1 MTITIDV
8 KAILLFFI
16 FISTLALVNTASAG
30 ITVINAEAIY
40 EANLS
45 SVNVP
50 TSPEPIEEIFTFRAE
65 ALLKQALIGVTIPTM
80 PIPIKEIFIV
90 NGDASF
96 SERLYA
102 VSIPTEP
109 SPIKNIFIHLE
120 DAKAYEALAFPE
132 GLILDTTSPVITN
145 VTVTNI
151 TNNSA
156 TITWTTDEI
165 ADSVVNYGDE
175 SVIYT
180 GIESDPLFVIN
191 RSIALTPLSQG
202 TNYYF
207 VVNSTDRSGN
217 SVESSEYSFSTA
229 GIVERFTEFYILG
242 PNRTANEY
250 PTNLSVGEN
259 GTVIIGVTNHEN
271 ANVSYRLE
279 VNFGSES
286 IHMESVELMHNETWE
301 HPFTF
306 TAMEE
311 GRHRLEFLLYRDG
324 IYRSLHLWVDVNAF
338 SNAKYP
344 INMAAVE
351 EVYPLDAGA
360 KEKLFENGF
369 VVLKDYEHGNISDC
383 YWNLFGQRDVSVFIT
398 SDALLHIFHVVHD
411 DMLKDIEKQFLYNS
425 TEQLVQDLQ
434 RESIEVYENSP
445 SNFTYVKEAARRN
458 VVFFTVACKLLN
470 GSYPVPG
477 YAEENVTEYVQKIR
491 DHSVSE
497 FYPGD
502 DYTQYEPRG
511 HYEGDPA
518 LEDYFRS
525 MKWLS
530 RRIFRI
536 EDYKYPKDS
545 HIELIQAVMISELLQ
560 DSPDDMQHWEKVYN
574 ITTLLVGTADSI
586 TPVMVQ
592 KAVSNAFPANFTIPM
607 LENATNIEKLRTE
620 FKKPEYPE
628 SQIIPVPLDYPG
640 QIPPKY
646 IQFIGERYVPD
657 SYVFQQDTYPYIS
670 DATRLPKGLEVM
682 ATMLGS
688 NRADQLLTDEKQLYP
703 ELELQMNKLKTE
715 FENYTVD
722 DWTKNVY
729 CNWFYTLRPLLMDF
743 NQSYPLFMQN
753 TAWQDEKLN
762 TALSSW
768 TQLRHDYILYAKQT
782 YVPMPIAEGYGF
794 VEPIPDFYSR
804 LSSLCMKID
813 TELSDL
819 MPQQYHYGFT
829 TLAERLDTFEIY
841 AHKIANNQ
849 SLTKGDQ
856 DDIHG
861 FGLWL
866 LGFFSGGIEE
876 EEPTLVADVCTN
888 SVTKRVLH
896 EGVGKFNPIIIVYE
910 QPDGTPLAGI
920 GSVMSYY
927 EFEEENFNR
936 INDSEWKGWVEE
948 GTLPLRPFWTNSF
961 V

>member
-1 MTITIDV
+1 VVEDKMKKTKT
-8 KAILLFFI
+8 AIYLFILVFALVI
-16 FISTLALVNTASAG
+16 FINTASAG
-30 ITVINAEAIY
+30 ITVTDAEAIY

-45 SVNVP
+45 IVIIP
-50 TSPEPIEEIFTFRAE
+50 TEPHPIEKIFTCNE
-65 ALLKQALIGVTIPTM
+65 DALLKHALIGVSIPTM

-90 NGDASF
+90 NDDAAF
-96 SERLYA
+96 DTALYP
-102 VSIPTEP
+102 VSIPTVP
-109 SPIKNIFIHLE
+109 TPIKNIFIHLE
-120 DAKAYEALAFPE
+120 DAKASEALIFPTE
-132 GLILDTTSPVITN
+132 LIPDTLSPLITN
-145 VTVTNI
+145 VTITNI

-156 TITWTTDEI
+156 TIIWNTDEI
-165 ADSVVNYGDE
+165 ADSVVNYGIDSE
-175 SVIYT
+175 IYT
-180 GIESDPLFVIN
+180 EAESDPLFVMN
-191 RSIALTPLSQG
+191 HTIALTQLSPG

-207 VVNSTDRSGN
+207 VVNSTDRNGN
-217 SVESSEYSFSTA
+217 SAESSEYCYNTTGITNQLQNASFS
-229 GIVERFTEFYILG
+229 
-242 PNRTANEY
+242 
-250 PTNLSVGEN
+250 
-259 GTVIIGVTNHEN
+259 
-271 ANVSYRLE
+271 
-279 VNFGSES
+279 
-286 IHMESVELMHNETWE
+286 
-301 HPFTF
+301 
-306 TAMEE
+306 
-311 GRHRLEFLLYRDG
+311 
-324 IYRSLHLWVDVNAF
+324 
-338 SNAKYP
+338 YP
-344 INMAAVE
+344 INMDAVE
-351 EVYPLDAGA
+351 DVYHLDAAA
-360 KEKLFENGF
+360 KEKLFANGF
-369 VVLKDYEHGNISDC
+369 VVLKDYEYGNISEC
-383 YWNLFGQRDVSVFIT
+383 YWNLFGKHGVSVFIT

-411 DMLKDIEKQFLYNS
+411 DMLKEIEKQSLYNS

-434 RESIEVYENSP
+434 RKSIAEYQNTP
-445 SNFTYVKEAARRN
+445 SNLTHVKEAARRN

-470 GSYPVPG
+470 DSYPAPSYV
-477 YAEENVTEYVQKIR
+477 EENVTEYVQKIVN
-491 DHSVSE
+491 HNVSE
-497 FYPGD
+497 VYPGD

-536 EDYKYPKDS
+536 EDYKYPEDS
-545 HIELIQAVMISELLQ
+545 HIELIQAVMISEQLQ
-560 DSPDDMQHWEKVYN
+560 DSPDDMLLWEEVYN

-592 KAVSNAFPANFTIPM
+592 RAVANTFPANFTISQ
-607 LENATNIEKLRTE
+607 LENTTNIEKLRTE

-628 SQIIPVPLDYPG
+628 SRIIPVPLDYPG

-657 SYVFQQDTYPYIS
+657 SYVFQQDTFPYIA

-688 NRADQLLTDEKQLYP
+688 NRADLLLTDEKQLYP
-703 ELELQMNKLKTE
+703 ELESQMNKLNAE
-715 FENYTVD
+715 FENYTAD
-722 DWTKNVY
+722 DWTRNVY
-729 CNWFYTLRPLLMDF
+729 CNWFYTLKPLLVDF

-794 VEPIPDFYSR
+794 VEPIPEFYSR

-813 TELSDL
+813 TELSDVL
-819 MPQQYHYGFT
+819 PQEYHDGFNM
-829 TLAERLDTFEIY
+829 LAERLVTFEVY
-841 AHKIANNQ
+841 AHKIVNNQ
-849 SLTKGDQ
+849 TLTKGDWGGGEQ

-866 LGFFSGGIEE
+866 LGFFSGGIKE

-888 SVTKRVLH
+888 SITKRVLH

-910 QPDGTPLAGI
+910 QPDGTALAGI
-920 GSVMSYY
+920 GFVMSYY
-927 EFEEENFNR
+927 EFEAENFNR
-936 INDSEWKGWVEE
+936 INDSEWKDWVEK

-961 V
+961 VVSAQKAVDF